1 MSTKKAQEV
10 VETKDNLPATYDY
23 GDYAGSGFENQSRDD
38 YSVPFLEVLQGLS
51 PEIEQLDSAKPGHII
66 NKVTKDLYQG
76 KDGIAFVPCYT
87 QHIYVEWVP
96 RDNGGGLVAVHALD
110 SDVVRVAKENA
121 PKMGKIIL
129 ENGNELLETFYV
141 FGVQVAED
149 GSSSQ
154 AVIAFTST
162 KIKKYKAWMTKAR
175 TIQIRLPDGRKINP
189 PLFAHVY
196 RLKTIKES
204 NKKGEFYN
212 WDITFNAESAEKARL
227 AVDSETFQEAVQ
239 VMELVKTGMAKV
251 DYSTQSRDESA
262 EDDAVNQAASE
273 GGAGT
278 GKKPVF

>member
-1 MSTKKAQEV
+1 MATAKKEV
-10 VETKDNLPATYDY
+10 VEKQDNLPAAYDY
-23 GDYAGSGFENQSRDD
+23 GEYAGAGFENQSRDD

-66 NKVTKDLYQG
+66 NKVTKDLYAG
-76 KDGIAFVPCYT
+76 KDGIAFVPCFT
-87 QHIYVEWVP
+87 QHVYVEWVP
-96 RDNGGGLVAVHALD
+96 RDSGGGFVATHALD

-121 PKMGKIIL
+121 PRMGKIVL

-175 TIQIRLPDGRKINP
+175 TIQIRLPNGSKINP

-204 NKKGEFYN
+204 NKHGEFYN
-212 WDITFNAESAEKARL
+212 WDITFNAEKAEDARL
-227 AVDSETFQEAVQ
+227 SVNSETFQEAVQ

-251 DYSTQSRDESA
+251 DYSATTRDESA
-262 EDDAVNQAASE
+262 EDDAVNQAAAA
-273 GGAGT
+273 GGNGT
-278 GKKPVF
+278 SGKRPAF